1 MTGYGP
7 FPVGA
12 YTLRKRQSSFVEPV
26 PNGFWSWTQPLP
38 NLVASRTPVSGAA
51 FWGAF
56 QRRGP
61 TGGAAYGMPSKL
73 RIVAVLLPAIIP
85 TFGTVTTSDTEPP
98 SAGGV
103 APPPLLVELLLHA
116 KQTMAMHAASS
127 IRAAAGF
134 FARAAEESLA
144 TARALRT
151 KPVRARRELD
161 AMRV

>member
-73 RIVAVLLPAIIP
+73 RIVAVLLPAIMP
-85 TFGTVTTSDTEPP
+85 TFGTVTTSCPAAPESAAGGAPAELFVEPP
-98 SAGGV
+98 
-103 APPPLLVELLLHA
+103 LHA
-116 KQTMAMHAASS
+116 AQVMPMQ
-127 IRAAAGF
+127 AAAQP
-134 FARAAEESLA
+134 
-144 TARALRT
+144 RALRT
-151 KPVRARRELD
+151 KL
-161 AMRV
+161 

>member
-73 RIVAVLLPAIIP
+73 RIVAVLLPAIMP
-85 TFGTVTTSDTEPP
+85 TFGTVTISGTAAPP
-98 SAGGV
+98 SAAPESAGG
-103 APPPLLVELLLHA
+103 APAPFFAEPLLHA
-116 KQTMAMHAASS
+116 AQVMPMQ
-127 IRAAAGF
+127 AAAQP
-134 FARAAEESLA
+134 
-144 TARALRT
+144 RALRT
-151 KPVRARRELD
+151 KLAAWTRSDLSR
-161 AMRV
+161 MRYLPSLPST